1 MNSREISNIIK
12 TQKTDL
18 TDKIA
23 MKDPNFALST
33 PKYKEKYLQD
43 THYTLT
49 FLTNALDYDQ
59 PVLFKNYMIWFG
71 HFAQSHHFSESR
83 FLKHMDAMKII
94 LDSIVPPDDIGMVN
108 NYLESGIVEFKVAFS
123 GIEMADSEIDPFLD
137 DLIQMRSDK
146 AGKYIMERLENGT
159 GIESIYLDIL
169 QPTLYKVG
177 VLWQKGIIGVAKE
190 HYITAAIQHIIGQ
203 LYPYLFQKRGI
214 SRYSLTAVCA
224 GAELHEIGM
233 RMVADFFELAGWDT
247 YFLGSN
253 LPPEMIVA
261 QLKAHPT
268 SALAISATIP
278 SHLPEVEELVK
289 LIRNDSEL
297 SSTIILVGGRVFNE
311 TTDLWKQVGADGFS
325 RDANSAIQIAK
336 RLVGDTE

>member
-1 MNSREISNIIK
+1 MIKEGENMNSRELSDFIK
-12 TQKTDL
+12 TRKSNL
-18 TDKIA
+18 TEKIA
-23 MKDPNFALST
+23 MQDPNFALST

-43 THYTLT
+43 TLYTLT
-49 FLTNALDYDQ
+49 FLTNALYYDH
-59 PVLFKNYMIWFG
+59 PALFKNYMIWFG
-71 HFAQSHHFSESR
+71 RFAQSHQFSESR

-94 LDSIVPPDDIGMVN
+94 LDSVVPGDAIEMIN
-108 NYLESGIVEFKVAFS
+108 EYLESGIVEFTAAFS
-123 GIEMADSEIDPFLD
+123 GTETIDSEIDPFLD

-146 AGKYIMERLENGT
+146 ASKYIMERLENGM

-177 VLWQKGIIGVAKE
+177 LLWQKGIIGVAKE

-224 GAELHEIGM
+224 GTELHEIGM

-253 LPPEMIVA
+253 LPPEMIVS
-261 QLKAHPT
+261 QLKAQ
-268 SALAISATIP
+268 P
-278 SHLPEVEELVK
+278 S
-289 LIRNDSEL
+289 
-297 SSTIILVGGRVFNE
+297 
-311 TTDLWKQVGADGFS
+311 
-325 RDANSAIQIAK
+325 
-336 RLVGDTE
+336 